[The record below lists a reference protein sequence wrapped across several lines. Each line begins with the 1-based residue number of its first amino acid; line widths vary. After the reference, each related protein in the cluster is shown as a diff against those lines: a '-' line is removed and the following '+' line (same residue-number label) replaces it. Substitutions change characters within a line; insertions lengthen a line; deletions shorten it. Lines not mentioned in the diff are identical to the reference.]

1 MRARSVAFSE
11 CRRRHYL
18 FEIEVLLDDNKS
30 ITSNAITCFS
40 EPGCNNSLIHRSM
53 SALRFDTLSSAAALT
68 IGSTGVFACLYLLFC
83 VRFADIISPQCVVA
97 AAGSDV
103 VHLVQANG
111 SLALT
116 PLALSWQSST
126 SSCSRPSVH
135 DCFINATRHGIDGA
149 TRFTCFALDDALDT
163 VFISVQDAELALR
176 QSPVSTLSWLL
187 FVAATLVLCLPCCF
201 VGGSL
206 MCCLAFGFDVPL
218 LARLV
223 KFRCDVPTNEAKQ
236 V

>member
-1 MRARSVAFSE
+1 MPTHASLSLVAATHS
-11 CRRRHYL
+11 
-18 FEIEVLLDDNKS
+18 S
-30 ITSNAITCFS
+30 
-40 EPGCNNSLIHRSM
+40 IHRSM
-53 SALRFDTLSSAAALT
+53 SSLRFDTLSSAAALT
-68 IGSTGVFACLYLLFC
+68 IGSAGVFACLYLLFC
-83 VRFADIISPQCVVA
+83 VRFADIISAQCVVA
-97 AAGSDV
+97 AGDA
-103 VHLVQANG
+103 VHVLHPNG

-116 PLALSWQSST
+116 PVALSWQSGT
-126 SSCSRPSVH
+126 SSCSRSSVH
-135 DCFINATRHGIDGA
+135 DCFVNATRHGIDGA
-149 TRFTCFALDDALDT
+149 TRFNCFALDDALAT
-163 VFISVQDAELALR
+163 VFISVQDAEFALR

-206 MCCLAFGFDVPL
+206 MCCLAFGFDVPI